1 MNDRLQILINMSF
14 IDYKILY
21 DEIDNKN
28 EIELDNIMNI
38 LKPDFWFK
46 GSDYKEVEIRNK
58 HPILKNI
65 VLFEN
70 VINVST
76 TTIINKIQNN

>member
-1 MNDRLQILINMSF
+1 MSF
-14 IDYKILY
+14 IDYIILY

-70 VINVST
+70 VVNVST